1 MLRTRRR
8 CRAIL
13 LLCLAAACKD
23 AGSPIQVCTTAN
35 AVPIALAVG
44 DYANLNAG
52 ATTSSGCFLFV
63 ANTGAGQAEFLVVP
77 QAATAV
83 PGRILNFVLQ
93 AGTEPVAAPPS
104 TSADVQGRAPRGA
117 GERFHEF
124 LRRGEEAR
132 RWGSL
137 VPRTDPAGVGGVGGR
152 GGAPGVS
159 AAAPAQ
165 RPPVVGDRRVF
176 NVLSDFEASPP
187 AFQSVV
193 ARARAVGQRVAIYVD
208 SLAPPPGLSLA
219 DLDTLVTVFDS
230 RLYPIDTA
238 AFGRESD
245 INQDQVVIVLMTNVV
260 NRLVTAQECPAGFVA
275 GFFLGA
281 DIDPFF
287 RNDQRFNHAEVFYT
301 LVADPGATLSCAHS
315 VAQLKR
321 LVPITFIHEFQHMIS
336 FNQHVLVRSED
347 GEVLWLNEGLS
358 HYAEE
363 LGGRSYLAENDTV
376 RFREYVAGDLLNGYQ
391 FLENPGAHSLSPKP
405 PSIGTLAERGAEWLY
420 VRYLIDQYAAGT
432 TRADWDAFT
441 RQLVLTSRV
450 GEANVEAATGV
461 PFAES
466 VARWALANFVEN
478 LDTVPGFSA
487 PPVLQ
492 YRSWN
497 LRSEYRQLY
506 LQDSTRFRRAYPL
519 IPTTGEGSLMNM
531 SGTLRAGSGLY
542 HLARQPA
549 GAPMFLVRFRAA
561 ADGWVL
567 AESHAPRLN
576 VIRIR

>member
-1 MLRTRRR
+1 MLRTRQR
-8 CRAIL
+8 CSAVL

-35 AVPIALAVG
+35 AMPIALAVA

-52 ATTSSGCFLFV
+52 ATTSSGCFLFA
-63 ANTGAGQAEFLVVP
+63 ANTGAGQAEFLIVP
-77 QAATAV
+77 QAATGV
-83 PGRILNFVLQ
+83 PGQILNFVLQ
-93 AGTEPVAAPPS
+93 AGPEPVPAPPS
-104 TSADVQGRAPRGA
+104 TSAAAQGRAPGGGRGGA
-117 GERFHEF
+117 GERLHEF

-137 VPRTDPAGVGGVGGR
+137 VPRTDPGGG
-152 GGAPGVS
+152 GGAPVGVS
-159 AAAPAQ
+159 AAVRAQ

-176 NVLSDFEASPP
+176 NVLSDFEAAPP

-208 SLAPPPGLSLA
+208 SLAPPPGLSPA

-260 NRLVTAQECPAGFVA
+260 NRFVTAQECQDGFVA

-301 LVADPGATLSCAHS
+301 LVADPTATLSCAHT
-315 VAQLKR
+315 VVQLKR

-336 FNQHVLVRSED
+336 FNQHVLARSED

-363 LGGRSYLAENDTV
+363 LGGRSYLAENDSV
-376 RFREYVAGDLLNGYQ
+376 RFREYVAGDLFNGYK
-391 FLENPGAHSLSPKP
+391 FLENPGAHYLAPKP
-405 PSIGTLAERGAEWLY
+405 TGIGTLEERGAAWLY
-420 VRYLIDQYAAGT
+420 VRYLIDQYAADT
-432 TRADWDAFT
+432 TRAAWDAFT
-441 RQLVLTSRV
+441 RRLVLTGSV
-450 GEANVEAATGV
+450 GVANVQAATGV

-487 PPVLQ
+487 PPELQ

-497 LRSEYRQLY
+497 LRSVYRQLY

-519 IPTTGEGSLMNM
+519 IPTAGVGSLMNM

-542 HLARQPA
+542 HLARQAA
-549 GAPMFLVRFRAA
+549 GAPMFLVTFRAA